1 LRQISNSADQEPTGM
16 PGRYKA
22 KRRSWCLIGSRSSFS
37 PAFYTIQDKTNWM
50 ATVTGRVGYSRGR
63 TLFYGKGGVAFEDS
77 STTVN
82 CIYGPTGA
90 LGGVLCLNPA
100 GANVAGLST
109 PWYTR
114 VGWTVGYG
122 TEFDLGKNWS
132 AKAEY
137 DYLSFGRHT
146 ALATDGTTFLTD
158 KSWVSQ
164 VKIGVNY
171 KFTPGVV
178 VAKY

>member
-1 LRQISNSADQEPTGM
+1 MG
-16 PGRYKA
+16 
-22 KRRSWCLIGSRSSFS
+22 
-37 PAFYTIQDKTNWM
+37 
-50 ATVTGRVGYSRGR
+50 TVTGRVGYSWGR
-63 TLFYGKGGVAFEDS
+63 TLFYAKGGVALEDS

-82 CIYGPTGA
+82 CIYGPSGQTPI
-90 LGGVLCLNPA
+90 GVGVFRSCLNQA
-100 GANVAGLST
+100 GIVTSGFST
-109 PWYTR
+109 PGYTR

-158 KSWVSQ
+158 RANISQ
-164 VKIGVNY
+164 VKVGVNY
-171 KFTPGVV
+171 RFGPALVA
-178 VAKY
+178 AKY